1 MTQESDSPRD
11 LYVRVALLEQ
21 AMMHAEATATL
32 HQGMADART
41 RAAEDQIGRLA
52 GQITALDGRTHSL
65 EWWSH
70 DTTAWLHRQQGVV
83 EDISKRQGE
92 QETRQ
97 VRLRWGLAV
106 ALLLAVTADQVGMH
120 DVAQKAR
127 VVVKGL
133 SMP

>member
-21 AMMHAEATATL
+21 AMMHAETTATL

-70 DTTAWLHRQQGVV
+70 DTTAWLHRQQGEVA
-83 EDISKRQGE
+83 DISKRQGE
-92 QETRQ
+92 HDKLA
-97 VRLRWGLAV
+97 VRLRYGLAAALVLMV
-106 ALLLAVTADQVGMH
+106 AADQVVGPE
-120 DVAQKAR
+120 AGQR
-127 VVVKGL
+127 VRTVVKGL
-133 SMP
+133 LLP